1 MFDAPEA
8 AGRDGAL
15 LRVGGEVGRG
25 AALGVES
32 DAGGRGEGA
41 EKAGEKVGHR
51 GGHDEDEDGGD
62 EEEGGCWGLQV
73 ESSG

>member
-25 AALGVES
+25 AAFGVES
-32 DAGGRGEGA
+32 DAGGGCEGA
-41 EKAGEKVGHR
+41 EEAGEEVWHR
-51 GGHDEDEDGGD
+51 GGHDEDEGGD
-62 EEEGGCWGLQV
+62 EEGGCWGLQV
-73 ESSG
+73 ESG